1 MKYAKYLH
9 NEKRRETWEE
19 IVYRN
24 KEMHIKKFPTLKDEI
39 DEVYNNFVINKKVLP
54 SMRSLQFG
62 GLPIEINNAR
72 LFNCSYLPIDDY
84 RAFSE
89 TMFLLLSGCGVG
101 YSIQKHHIE
110 KLPDI
115 SKPIKGKRYLIAD
128 SIIGWADAVKVL
140 VNSYFNGS
148 AKPIFDFRD
157 IREKGALLVTSGGK
171 APGPEPL
178 RRCLFEI
185 EQILERK
192 HNGEKLTSI
201 EIHSIL
207 CHIADS
213 VLSGG
218 IRRSAMIALFSFDD
232 EDMLSCKSGNWWETN
247 PHFARANNSVVV
259 VTNRL
264 EKNEF
269 DNLWVKIENS
279 GSGEPGIYF
288 TNDPEYGTNPLSVAA

>member
-1 MKYAKYLH
+1 MKYSKYLH

-19 IVYRN
+19 IVERN
-24 KEMHIKKFPTLKDEI
+24 KNMHIKKFPALIDEI
-39 DEVYNNFVINKKVLP
+39 NDVYANFVINKKVLP

-115 SKPIKGKRYLIAD
+115 TKPIKNKRYLIAD

-140 VNSYFNGS
+140 INSYFTGS
-148 AKPIFDFRD
+148 AKPIFDYRD

-171 APGPEPL
+171 APGAEPL
-178 RRCLFEI
+178 KRCLFEI
-185 EQILERK
+185 ENILERK
-192 HNGEKLTSI
+192 NNGEKLSSI

-232 EDMLSCKSGNWWETN
+232 EDMLACKSSNWWEIN
-247 PHFARANNSVVV
+247 PHFARKS
-259 VTNRL
+259 L
-264 EKNEF
+264 C
-269 DNLWVKIENS
+269 
-279 GSGEPGIYF
+279 EPK
-288 TNDPEYGTNPLSVAA
+288 